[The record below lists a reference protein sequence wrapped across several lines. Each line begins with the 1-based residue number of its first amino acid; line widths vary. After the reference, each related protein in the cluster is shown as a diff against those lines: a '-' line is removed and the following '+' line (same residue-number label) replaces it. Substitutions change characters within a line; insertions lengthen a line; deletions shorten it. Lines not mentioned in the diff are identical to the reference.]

1 MESATDIK
9 LPTQSQEERDCTYAT
24 QLLLSS
30 VLPFVLHSSIQ
41 LEVFE
46 ILAKEA
52 KATKLSAVEIVSH
65 IPNCKNPDAAIMLD
79 RMLYVLAS
87 YSLLD
92 CDVVEEENGV
102 AKRCYGLSGVGKFFV
117 RDEDG
122 ASMGPLLALL
132 QDKVFINSWFE
143 LKDAVLEGG
152 VPFDRVHGVHIFE
165 YPRLDPKFND
175 VYTKA
180 MLNHTTV
187 VMKKILENY
196 KGFEGLKSLV
206 DVGGGLG
213 VNLKMITSKY
223 PTIKGI
229 NFDLPHVVQDA
240 PSYPGVEHVV
250 GDMFESVPE
259 GDAIFMKW
267 ILHDWSDSHCLKLLK
282 NCHKALPDNGK
293 VIVVEANLPAKPDT
307 DAKVAGVSQC
317 DLIMMAQY
325 QGGKERS
332 EEEFQALASEAGF
345 KGVNLICC
353 VCNFMVM
360 EFYK

>member
-1 MESATDIK
+1 MGSSA
-9 LPTQSQEERDCTYAT
+9 QSSEERDCTYAM
-24 QLLLSS
+24 QLLSS
-30 VLPFVLHSSIQ
+30 SVLSFVLHSTIQ
-41 LEVFE
+41 LDVFE

-52 KATKLSAVEIVSH
+52 KATKLSAFEIVSH
-65 IPNCKNPDAAIMLD
+65 MPNCKNPDAAVMLD

-87 YSLLD
+87 YSLFD
-92 CDVVEEENGV
+92 CSIVEEKNG
-102 AKRCYGLSGVGKFFV
+102 ATKRVYGLSGVGKFFV

-122 ASMGPLLALL
+122 ASMGPLLSLI

-152 VPFDRVHGVHIFE
+152 VPFDRVHGVHAFE
-165 YPRLDPKFND
+165 YPKSDPKFND
-175 VYTKA
+175 VFNKA

-196 KGFEGLKSLV
+196 KGFENLKSLV

-213 VNLKMITSKY
+213 VNLKMITSKN

-240 PSYPGVEHVV
+240 PTYPGVEHVG

-267 ILHDWSDSHCLKLLK
+267 ILHDWSDTHCLKLLR
-282 NCHKALPDNGK
+282 NCYKALPDNGK
-293 VIVVEANLPAKPDT
+293 VIIVEANLPLKPDT
-307 DAKVAGVSQC
+307 DTAVAGVSQC
-317 DLIMMAQY
+317 DLIMMAQNP
-325 QGGKERS
+325 GGKERS
-332 EEEFQALASEAGF
+332 EQQFRALASEAGF

-353 VCNFMVM
+353 VCNFWVM

>member
-1 MESATDIK
+1 MGSTGNIQ
-9 LPTQSQEERDCTYAT
+9 LPTQSEDEERNCTYAM
-24 QLLLSS
+24 QLLSSS
-30 VLPFVLHSSIQ
+30 VLPFVLHSTIQ
-41 LEVFE
+41 LDVFE
-46 ILAKEA
+46 ILAKD
-52 KATKLSAVEIVSH
+52 KATKLSALEIVSH
-65 IPNCKNPDAAIMLD
+65 MPNCKNSDAATMLD

-92 CDVVEEENGV
+92 CSVVEEGNGV
-102 AKRCYGLSGVGKFFV
+102 TERRYGLSGVGKFFV

-152 VPFDRVHGVHIFE
+152 VPFDRVHGVHAFE
-165 YPRLDPKFND
+165 YPKLDPKFND
-175 VYTKA
+175 VFNKA
-180 MLNHTTV
+180 MINHTTV

-196 KGFEGLKSLV
+196 KGFENLKTLV

-223 PTIKGI
+223 PTIKGT
-229 NFDLPHVVQDA
+229 NFDLPHVVQHA
-240 PSYPGVEHVV
+240 PSYPGVDHVG
-250 GDMFESVPE
+250 GDMFESVPQ

-267 ILHDWSDSHCLKLLK
+267 ILHDWSDGHCLKLLK

-293 VIVVEANLPAKPDT
+293 VIVVEANLPVKPDT
-307 DAKVAGVSQC
+307 DTTVVGVSQC
-317 DLIMMAQY
+317 DLIMMAQNP
-325 QGGKERS
+325 GGKERS
-332 EEEFQALASEAGF
+332 EQEFRALASEAGF

-353 VCNFMVM
+353 VCNFWVM

>member
-1 MESATDIK
+1 MESSANIQ
-9 LPTQSQEERDCTYAT
+9 LPTTQSSEERDCTYAM
-24 QLLLSS
+24 QLLSSS
-30 VLPFVLHSSIQ
+30 VLPFVLHSTIQ

-46 ILAKEA
+46 ILAKD
-52 KATKLSAVEIVSH
+52 KATKLSALEIVSRM
-65 IPNCKNPDAAIMLD
+65 PNCKNPDAAVMLD

-87 YSLLD
+87 YSLFD
-92 CDVVEEENGV
+92 CSVVEENGV
-102 AKRCYGLSGVGKFFV
+102 TERRYGLSGVGKFFV

-152 VPFDRVHGVHIFE
+152 VPFDRVHGVHAFE
-165 YPRLDPKFND
+165 YPKSDPKFND
-175 VYTKA
+175 VFNKA

-196 KGFEGLKSLV
+196 KGFEDLKTLV

-240 PSYPGVEHVV
+240 PSYPGVEHVG

-282 NCHKALPDNGK
+282 NCYKALPDNGK
-293 VIVVEANLPAKPDT
+293 VIVVEAHLPVKPDT
-307 DAKVAGVSQC
+307 DTAVAGVSQC
-317 DLIMMAQY
+317 DLIMMAQNP
-325 QGGKERS
+325 GGKERS
-332 EEEFQALASEAGF
+332 EQQFRALASEAGF

-353 VCNFMVM
+353 VYNFWVM